1 METYKKFFKGIF
13 EGKKKKNLRINR
25 YTEEEVLKGIM
36 EYIPK
41 NDEGILEIHEI
52 DFKTKERKVIKKV
65 LIVNEL
71 SLTEI
76 ETIPI
81 NV

>member
-41 NDEGILEIHEI
+41 NDEGVLEIHEI
-52 DFKTKERKVIKKV
+52 DFKTKERKIIKKV

-71 SLTEI
+71 WLTET
-76 ETIPI
+76 EAVPI
-81 NV
+81 DV